1 MCRTSRS
8 IDNRI
13 HTMCMYAMTDEEKM
27 ADLGGELLEIFHA
40 VCSHNTLRA
49 NEVADELCYYDDDYC
64 DPSEDKQDMDQA
76 LLKLE
81 VFMSESGRDN
91 YEREIRNIF
100 QIGHMIRIMDA
111 LKFIVYNTSKHGPEF
126 VSILTT
132 CYMNSF
138 EYTNEEACEVL
149 NMSLS
154 TFYRKKR
161 RAEILFGLAFLEYKA
176 KVRGTT
182 PVDFVTR
189 EGMQLSMAI

>member
-1 MCRTSRS
+1 MCRS
-8 IDNRI
+8 IDARI
-13 HTMCMYAMTDEEKM
+13 HTMCMYAMTDEDKM
-27 ADLGGELLEIFHA
+27 EALGEELLEIFHA
-40 VCSHNTLRA
+40 VCSHNTMRA
-49 NEVADELCYYDDDYC
+49 NNVIDELCYSDNGCCDSCDDKKDL
-64 DPSEDKQDMDQA
+64 DQA

-81 VFMSESGRDN
+81 VFMSESGKDN

-111 LKFIVYNTSKHGPEF
+111 LKFIVYNTSKQGPEF
-126 VSILTT
+126 VSILTI

-138 EYTNEEACEVL
+138 YYTNEEASDAL

-176 KVRGTT
+176 KIRGTT
-182 PVDFVTR
+182 PMDYITN